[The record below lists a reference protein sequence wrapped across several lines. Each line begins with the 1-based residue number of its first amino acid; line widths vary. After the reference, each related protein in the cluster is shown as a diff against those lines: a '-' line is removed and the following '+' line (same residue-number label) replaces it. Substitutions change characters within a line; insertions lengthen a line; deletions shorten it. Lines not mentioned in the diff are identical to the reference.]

1 MAPATILLASTE
13 LAASLSAVTTKAASL
28 SVVMAPEAIL
38 PATIAFAATL
48 SVVIAPATSF
58 SVVML
63 FAAMLE
69 ATTLPEARM
78 FAATM
83 LRSFHREPSKTY
95 TPMKWLDNGTS
106 QLALL
111 FGSPSQP
118 V

>member
-1 MAPATILLASTE
+1 M
-13 LAASLSAVTTKAASL
+13 
-28 SVVMAPEAIL
+28 

-83 LRSFHREPSKTY
+83 LRSFHAVPSHTY
-95 TPMKWLDNGTS
+95 TPMKRLDNGTS
-106 QLALL
+106 QLVEL
-111 FGSPSQP
+111 FGSPLQP